1 VPGIG
6 ASAKT
11 KCRNTFGRREIR
23 IGNTLEAIM
32 KRTWKFRA
40 GALAALV
47 IALLLVQ
54 PSFAQE
60 RMSDHD
66 IENVMKNLKED
77 RKRFQSAF
85 NSSIGKSTVR
95 KTSQEKDAKSTVQTY
110 RNQVDRMLDV
120 FGDKHK
126 ADETLPSVMAS
137 AKEIDGIFQSV
148 QLGGS
153 AVSTWAKCKSEIKI
167 LAVQFNVPG
176 Y

>member
-1 VPGIG
+1 
-6 ASAKT
+6 
-11 KCRNTFGRREIR
+11 
-23 IGNTLEAIM
+23 M

-40 GALAALV
+40 SALAALV

-54 PSFAQE
+54 PSFAQD

-77 RKRFQSAF
+77 SKRFQSAF

-120 FGDKHK
+120 FQDKHK

-137 AKEIDGIFQSV
+137 AKQIDGIFQSV

-153 AVSTWAKCKSEIKI
+153 AISTWDKCKSEIKI
-167 LAVQFNVPG
+167 LAIQFNVPG

>member
-1 VPGIG
+1 
-6 ASAKT
+6 
-11 KCRNTFGRREIR
+11 
-23 IGNTLEAIM
+23 M

-54 PSFAQE
+54 PSFAQD

-77 RKRFQSAF
+77 SQKFQSAF
-85 NSSIGKSTVR
+85 NSAIGKSTVR

-110 RNQVDRMLDV
+110 RNQVGRMLDV
-120 FGDKHK
+120 FQDKHK

-137 AKEIDGIFQSV
+137 AKQIDDIFKSV

-153 AVSTWAKCKSEIKI
+153 AISTWAKCKSEIKI
-167 LAVQFNVPG
+167 LAIQFNVPG